1 MMRLIN
7 ADSLK
12 ELYEGFGE
20 YEDSL
25 VVPIAVILQN
35 IDDMPTI
42 AMINESIL
50 SKSLKEEKFAPVTW
64 GDEYAPDG
72 SEIIDMWECPGC
84 ERYFDIESEHYD
96 YCPYFGQHIDWS
108 SIDE

>member
-1 MMRLIN
+1 MRLIN

-42 AMINESIL
+42 AMINESALGKPLKDERKHTYNDGMKVELRL
-50 SKSLKEEKFAPVTW
+50 SIVDEDEE
-64 GDEYAPDG
+64 
-72 SEIIDMWECPGC
+72 
-84 ERYFDIESEHYD
+84 
-96 YCPYFGQHIDWS
+96 Q
-108 SIDE
+108 

>member
-20 YEDSL
+20 YEDDL

-42 AMINESIL
+42 AIIYESAL
-50 SKSLKEEKFAPVTW
+50 GKPLK
-64 GDEYAPDG
+64 DE
-72 SEIIDMWECPGC
+72 
-84 ERYFDIESEHYD
+84 
-96 YCPYFGQHIDWS
+96 
-108 SIDE
+108 